1 MTNSIYGIA
10 LSGLNAARAGLT
22 TTSHNIANANTV
34 GYSRQQVI
42 QAARPSQG
50 GDIGYIGQGVDI
62 ASVQRVYSD
71 FLNTQLQQATSDS
84 SFYEAKAQQ
93 IAQVDSTVADDSS
106 GIATALGDFF
116 SAAQKLSSTPSDLP
130 ARQNYLSASSTL
142 AARFNSFNSV
152 LEGLRSSTN
161 MRVKDTV
168 AQLNEMSTQI
178 ASLNEKIVAVSAQT
192 FNGGPPNDL
201 MDQRDKLISQ
211 ISEQVQVTK
220 VNMDDGSVNLFLGNG
235 QPLVVSN
242 HATTISTEIDPN
254 DSQNLL
260 VGIHQ
265 TVNGVDR
272 LITFDGNSLGKGA
285 LAGYLSFRDTELAQ
299 YQNQVGLMAARLGQ
313 TVNSIQTAGADLNG
327 NAGNDL
333 FTFGSGTF
341 LNGISRVAPNLNNS
355 TSNPTNVT
363 ITNVDLSKISGVDYE
378 INIIS
383 GVPNYREAGSG
394 AAFTPATYVSSG
406 NYYDIQDSTGAS
418 LVSFQLDNASPTDGD
433 SFTLM
438 PVREAALNMGV
449 GLTKPAEIAAASS
462 SSFSVGDNTSILA
475 VTALQT
481 SRTLFQENGSAGV
494 SISDAFNQLVSNV
507 GNKTRELESAS
518 ESRKAILDQAAE
530 TRDALSGVNMDE
542 EAATLLKYQQAYQA
556 SGRVISLA
564 KEMFE
569 QILQIF

>member
-62 ASVQRVYSD
+62 ASVQRVYSE

-84 SFYEAKAQQ
+84 SFYQAKAQQ

-168 AQLNEMSTQI
+168 AQLNDMSTQI
-178 ASLNEKIVAVSAQT
+178 ASLNEKIVAVSSQT

-265 TVNGVDR
+265 TVNGADR

-341 LNGISRVAPNLNNS
+341 LNGISRVAPSLNNS

-378 INIIS
+378 INIIG
-383 GVPNYREAGSG
+383 GVPNYRESGSG

>member
-1 MTNSIYGIA
+1 
-10 LSGLNAARAGLT
+10 
-22 TTSHNIANANTV
+22 
-34 GYSRQQVI
+34 
-42 QAARPSQG
+42 
-50 GDIGYIGQGVDI
+50 
-62 ASVQRVYSD
+62 
-71 FLNTQLQQATSDS
+71 
-84 SFYEAKAQQ
+84 
-93 IAQVDSTVADDSS
+93 
-106 GIATALGDFF
+106 
-116 SAAQKLSSTPSDLP
+116 
-130 ARQNYLSASSTL
+130 
-142 AARFNSFNSV
+142 
-152 LEGLRSSTN
+152 

-168 AQLNEMSTQI
+168 TQLNDMSTQI

-242 HATTISTEIDPN
+242 HASTISTEIDPN

-265 TVNGVDR
+265 TVNGTDR

-313 TVNSIQTAGADLNG
+313 TVNNIQTAGADLNG

-378 INIIS
+378 INIIG

-394 AAFTPATYVSSG
+394 AAFTPATYVSAG

-418 LVSFQLDNASPTDGD
+418 LVSFQLDNASPSDGD

-462 SSFSVGDNTSILA
+462 SSFSVGDNTSIRA